1 LGLDAFISFRYLA
14 TYHYCAM
21 VRPQWLGSLEKETLM

>member
-1 LGLDAFISFRYLA
+1 LGLDAFLSFRYLA

-21 VRPQWLGSLEKETLM
+21 VRPQ